1 MKLRPFFFLD
11 RFKRAYLIKRNSVPT
26 VGLGKSEKCI
36 CKTFLKI
43 NISSLIVQKKANK
56 ADYPQ
61 SRAPPTGPP
70 PCPTPSQKQKHV
82 TSGST
87 CLTHLQGGKAAA
99 PRTTECHLQ
108 LWGPATPEHTLTQ
121 GTFSNRIK
129 YQEVGGHVL
138 LLKMKKKKK
147 VPSSK
152 SISQTLYNRR
162 SIAVT
167 YMGTYRV
174 ELYRASQPTGRLAAT
189 VVFLTTHSGNT
200 ALNRDLFPKSGGAHQ
215 ADGT

>member
-1 MKLRPFFFLD
+1 MS
-11 RFKRAYLIKRNSVPT
+11 NT
-26 VGLGKSEKCI
+26 TCSEE
-36 CKTFLKI
+36 
-43 NISSLIVQKKANK
+43 
-56 ADYPQ
+56 
-61 SRAPPTGPP
+61 G
-70 PCPTPSQKQKHV
+70 SQP
-82 TSGST
+82 
-87 CLTHLQGGKAAA
+87 

-129 YQEVGGHVL
+129 YQEVGGNVL
-138 LLKMKKKKK
+138 LLKMKKKK

-174 ELYRASQPTGRLAAT
+174 ELYKASHLTGHLASNRRFSHT
-189 VVFLTTHSGNT
+189 QRKYRIEPVSVSRVRSSTSSWQHLTSQGSWRCSES
-200 ALNRDLFPKSGGAHQ
+200 AME
-215 ADGT
+215 

>member
-1 MKLRPFFFLD
+1 
-11 RFKRAYLIKRNSVPT
+11 
-26 VGLGKSEKCI
+26 
-36 CKTFLKI
+36 
-43 NISSLIVQKKANK
+43 
-56 ADYPQ
+56 
-61 SRAPPTGPP
+61 
-70 PCPTPSQKQKHV
+70 
-82 TSGST
+82 
-87 CLTHLQGGKAAA
+87 
-99 PRTTECHLQ
+99 
-108 LWGPATPEHTLTQ
+108 
-121 GTFSNRIK
+121 
-129 YQEVGGHVL
+129 
-138 LLKMKKKKK
+138 MKKKKK

>member
-43 NISSLIVQKKANK
+43 NISSLIVQKRANK

-70 PCPTPSQKQKHV
+70 PCPNPSQKQKHV

-87 CLTHLQGGKAAA
+87 CLT
-99 PRTTECHLQ
+99 P
-108 LWGPATPEHTLTQ
+108 PAGREGSSPQNH
-121 GTFSNRIK
+121 R
-129 YQEVGGHVL
+129 
-138 LLKMKKKKK
+138 
-147 VPSSK
+147 VPPPA
-152 SISQTLYNRR
+152 LR
-162 SIAVT
+162 SCNA
-167 YMGTYRV
+167 
-174 ELYRASQPTGRLAAT
+174 
-189 VVFLTTHSGNT
+189 
-200 ALNRDLFPKSGGAHQ
+200 GAHTHTRHIQ
-215 ADGT
+215 QQD